1 MLFIRFLLTV
11 MALICV
17 CGAVQAKD
25 KNEVGD
31 LGKQPFEA
39 AFASGGHLRITLRS
53 GDIRIEGADAEK
65 ISIRAD
71 GKNADRASEVK
82 IRLVRK
88 SDGSELEISGGPRN
102 GIEIVVEIPR
112 KTNLWVRMPAGE
124 LDVHGVIGDKDVELH
139 AGDLTISAGD
149 PEQYA
154 HADAS
159 VTSGSLD
166 ADRFGVSKG
175 GLFRSFNKSGSG
187 SLHLHAHVGAGQL
200 TLE

>member
-1 MLFIRFLLTV
+1 
-11 MALICV
+11 
-17 CGAVQAKD
+17 
-25 KNEVGD
+25 
-31 LGKQPFEA
+31 
-39 AFASGGHLRITLRS
+39 
-53 GDIRIEGADAEK
+53 

-71 GKNADRASEVK
+71 GKNADRAGEVK
-82 IRLVRK
+82 VRLVRK
-88 SDGSELEISGGPRN
+88 RDGTNLEISGGPRN
-102 GIEIVVEIPR
+102 NIEIVVEIPR

-139 AGDLTISAGD
+139 AGDMTVGTGD

-154 HADAS
+154 QVDAS

-175 GLFRSFNKSGSG
+175 GLFRSFKKSGSG
-187 SLHLHAHVGAGQL
+187 SLHLHVHVGAGQL

>member
-1 MLFIRFLLTV
+1 MLLARSLLSV
-11 MALICV
+11 IVLVAL
-17 CGAVQAKD
+17 CGVVQAKE
-25 KNEVGD
+25 KEEVAH

-39 AFASGGHLRITLRS
+39 DFASGGQLRIILRS

-71 GKNADRASEVK
+71 GKNADRAGEVK
-82 IRLVRK
+82 VRLVRK
-88 SDGSELEISGGPRN
+88 SDGTELEISGGPRN
-102 GIEIVVEIPR
+102 GLEIVVEIPR
-112 KTNLWVRMPAGE
+112 KTNLWVRMPAGD
-124 LDVHGVIGDKDVELH
+124 LDVHGVIGNKDVELH
-139 AGDLTISAGD
+139 AGDMTLSAGD

-154 HADAS
+154 QVDAS
-159 VTSGSLD
+159 ITSGSLD

-175 GLFRSFNKSGSG
+175 GLFRSFKKNGSG